1 MLVTTRRLTR
11 TLKSDANGEVFCRS
25 SCDVLRLDGSLH
37 NFAHMHI
44 CSPVE
49 GVEVVVEDN
58 GAGVAEDELARLCE
72 EGFRGKRQKS
82 NPGTGLGLHI
92 AKQMLDLLDGQLL
105 LERVREGA
113 GLRVRIQL
121 RGIDEDEVQ
130 QGRRVYR
137 KGKLKKRG
145 SEKGAKR

>member
-1 MLVTTRRLTR
+1 
-11 TLKSDANGEVFCRS
+11 
-25 SCDVLRLDGSLH
+25 
-37 NFAHMHI
+37 MHI

-113 GLRVRIQL
+113 GLCVRIQL

-145 SEKGAKR
+145 SEKGGK